1 MDTGVTED
9 STRWRRIMKHI
20 APTISLILGN
30 LTISY
35 TTVQAIVDRPP
46 YSDPAVMSFY
56 PLHTIASSY
65 NSDSYQFKFFGMG
78 Q

>member
-1 MDTGVTED
+1 MDTSVMED

-30 LTISY
+30 LTIGY
-35 TTVQAIVDRPP
+35 TTVQAFVDRPL
-46 YSDPAVMSFY
+46 YSDPSVMSFY
-56 PLHTIASSY
+56 PLHTIASGY
-65 NSDSYQFKFFGMG
+65 NSDSYQFKFFGMR